1 MLLTYDS
8 ASLVLQPT
16 VLTYDS
22 ASLHLQPTVLLENTF
37 TVDNFTQSI
46 NVTLER
52 VPYNDVKGNGS
63 ITGFT
68 YEEISAGVQTPIMC
82 AVRLVDSNDN
92 SVVYREV
99 YSSLDDGSYA
109 FTGIR
114 DRTVF
119 GQTYDIIAKPTT
131 ANYFKKIIEGI
142 NPTDD
147 LVQFKLLGVDS
158 VSHVYQ
164 NQVSSITFK
173 YESDSVLTDLQV
185 LCNRPVEVDPYSKT
199 ITIMYSSNIVGN
211 TLQDI
216 TFISNSLGF
225 VRSYQLPFNVIE
237 TKCGY
242 YLFDGNTNNEYG
254 SDTLTVN
261 GTPQYRDNSFIFNGS
276 TKLQSNTSRFLTPNT
291 GGQFTISFKFCYY
304 MVDSS
309 VNVNPL
315 FSTTETA
322 RGGGSLYVFLDTYN
336 AGVAVNNRGRVRMSW
351 SSGGNMSENQSQ
363 PVINVL
369 TENTLTLIYS
379 GFGILA
385 LYVNGYIIYSSTSQ
399 FFMLNDGFVL
409 GGSNVTSGFGTHSSI
424 NGYISDFEYTKGSI
438 TSYNSIENRP
448 YYADFPNFTL
458 YGGSL
463 VDDKKRLWQ
472 TAYGL
477 TVSLDETNGNTVFDN
492 KTGEIEL
499 PISHG
504 EMDFGTGDFTVELSF
519 SNGEFPSTLLDF
531 GSYENSGG
539 LQFEFNDTALLIK
552 QSSAVQHTITGN
564 FVGEPYTR
572 YTLTFS
578 RTGTTFSFYIDGV
591 LIAVIPNFTL
601 NIVDS
606 TKITFIRGTDM
617 LHYYRVIKGMGINT
631 VTNVRSDITDWQFES
646 GNSIL
651 WESKDNME
659 LETR

>member
-1 MLLTYDS
+1 MLLTYDN
-8 ASLVLQPT
+8 ASL
-16 VLTYDS
+16 D
-22 ASLHLQPTVLLENTF
+22 LQPTVLLENTF
-37 TVDNFTQSI
+37 SVDNFTQSI

-109 FTGIR
+109 FTGIKNR
-114 DRTVF
+114 ESF
-119 GQTYDIIAKPTT
+119 GQSYDIIAKPTT

-142 NPTDD
+142 NPSDD
-147 LVQFKLLGVDS
+147 LVQFELLGVNN

-164 NQVSSITFK
+164 NQVSFITFK
-173 YESDSVLTDLQV
+173 YESDSFIPDLQV
-185 LCNRPVEVDPYSKT
+185 VCNRPVEVDPYSKT

-216 TFISNSLGF
+216 TFISNSLEF

-237 TKCGY
+237 TTLGY

-254 SDTLTVN
+254 LDTLTVS
-261 GTPQYRDNSFIFNGS
+261 GTPQYRDNAFIFDGN
-276 TKLQSNTSRFLTPNT
+276 TKLQSNSSRFLVPNNRN
-291 GGQFTISFKFCYY
+291 QFTVSFKFCLYSLNND
-304 MVDSS
+304 VQ
-309 VNVNPL
+309 VNQL

-322 RGGGSLYVFLDTYN
+322 RNVGSLYIF
-336 AGVAVNNRGRVRMSW
+336 VASNTNSLTDARGRLRVNW
-351 SSGGNMSENQSQ
+351 SSSGTYTTVVTH
-363 PVINVL
+363 PVILPL
-369 TENTLTLIYS
+369 TEHTVTYTYDSLSFSLFID
-379 GFGILA
+379 GL
-385 LYVNGYIIYSSTSQ
+385 LLTSQ
-399 FFMLNDGFVL
+399 NVSLAINDGFVL
-409 GGSNVTSGFGTHSSI
+409 GGSNVTSGFVTQSSI
-424 NGYISDFEYTKGSI
+424 NGYISDFQYTRGLI
-438 TSYNSIENRP
+438 TTHNSLENRP
-448 YYADFPNFTL
+448 TYADFQNFTL

-472 TAYGL
+472 AEDGL
-477 TVSLDETNGNTVFDN
+477 TVTLDTTNDVTLFDN
-492 KTGEIEL
+492 KTGSLRL
-499 PISHG
+499 PLSHG
-504 EMDFGTGDFTVELSF
+504 EMDFGTGDFMVELSF
-519 SNGEFPSTLLDF
+519 TNGEFTSTLLDF
-531 GSYENSGG
+531 GSYENTSG

-578 RTGTTFSFYIDGV
+578 RTGTTFSFYINSV

-601 NIVDS
+601 NVVDS

-617 LHYYRVIKGMGINT
+617 LHYYRVIKGVSYNNG
-631 VTNVRSDITDWQFES
+631 R
-646 GNSIL
+646 L
-651 WESKDNME
+651 
-659 LETR
+659 